1 MQVCA
6 NLPLAGRDVRLDLFR
21 GLANWAIFLD
31 HIPHQVLSWITVKNY
46 GFSDA
51 ADQFVLISGYTAAF
65 VFGRVMIERGYAAAA
80 SRLAERAFTLYAAH
94 IIVVVIYIAV
104 IACVSREFNDPDDL
118 NQFNVA
124 VFMNMP
130 FREFI
135 QALAL
140 RYKPVNLDVLP
151 LYILLLGAFAPALW
165 LMVRKPNW
173 TLAASLFLYVAARHF
188 GWNLPAA
195 PSGFWYFNPF
205 AWQLLFF
212 LGAWIALGGSRAI
225 QSIVRTRAAFW
236 LAIAYIIF
244 ALVVTTAIRV
254 PDLGGL
260 VPHRIL
266 QPFDPN
272 DKTNL
277 APYRVVHLMALAV
290 VVTRFL
296 HLDSPILQWRA
307 LAPLIRCGQH
317 SLQVFCT
324 GIVLSFC
331 AHAAIELSLNSLW
344 VQIFVGTIGILL
356 MTASAFDVVQTA
368 RSSRSCSAFAAVIEA
383 GTQRTSREPKRRFQQ
398 RGPPCDLLI
407 QPRAGGRARFC
418 RLQRS

>member
-1 MQVCA
+1 MRVFV
-6 NLPLAGRDVRLDLFR
+6 NLPRAGRDARLDLFR

-31 HIPHQVLSWITVKNY
+31 HIPHEVLNWITVKNY

-51 ADQFVLISGYTAAF
+51 ADLFVFISGYTAAL
-65 VFGRVMIERGYAAAA
+65 VFGRVMIERGYAATA
-80 SRLAERAFTLYAAH
+80 SRLAKRALVLYAAH

-104 IACVSREFNDPDDL
+104 IACVSREFHDPDDL

-130 FREFI
+130 FREFV

-151 LYILLLGAFAPALW
+151 LYILLLGAFVPALW

-173 TLAASLFLYVAARHF
+173 TLAGSLVLYVAARHF
-188 GWNLPAA
+188 GWNLPAS
-195 PSGFWYFNPF
+195 PSGLWYFNPF

-212 LGAWIALGGSRAI
+212 VGAWIALGGSRAI

-236 LAIAYIIF
+236 LAIACIIF
-244 ALVVTTAIRV
+244 AFVVTMAIRV
-254 PDLGGL
+254 PDLGVL
-260 VPHRIL
+260 LPHWIL
-266 QPFDPN
+266 QPFDPI

-277 APYRVVHLMALAV
+277 APYRVVHFMALAV

-331 AHAAIELSLNSLW
+331 AHAVIELSLNSFW
-344 VQIFVGTIGILL
+344 VQIAVGATGISLTTAVAYCRTWSKQRDRVLPSPAQIGEL
-356 MTASAFDVVQTA
+356 A
-368 RSSRSCSAFAAVIEA
+368 
-383 GTQRTSREPKRRFQQ
+383 
-398 RGPPCDLLI
+398 
-407 QPRAGGRARFC
+407 
-418 RLQRS
+418 

>member
-1 MQVCA
+1 MA
-6 NLPLAGRDVRLDLFR
+6 AADLPFAGRDVRLDLFR

-31 HIPHQVLSWITVKNY
+31 HIPHEVLSWITIKNY

-51 ADQFVLISGYTAAF
+51 ADLFVFISGYTAVL

-80 SRLAERAFTLYAAH
+80 SRLAKRAFELYAAH
-94 IIVVVIYIAV
+94 IVVVVIYIGI
-104 IACVSREFNDPDDL
+104 IASVSREFHDPDDL

-165 LMVRKPNW
+165 LMVRKPTL
-173 TLAASLFLYVAARHF
+173 TLAGSLVLYVAARHF

-195 PSGFWYFNPF
+195 PSGLWYFNPF
-205 AWQLLFF
+205 TWQLLFF
-212 LGAWIALGGSRAI
+212 LGAWIALGGAKAI

-244 ALVVTTAIRV
+244 AFVVTIAIRA

-260 VPHRIL
+260 IPHWML
-266 QPFDPN
+266 EPFDPN

-277 APYRVVHLMALAV
+277 APYRVVHLIALAV
-290 VVTRFL
+290 VVRRL
-296 HLDSPILQWRA
+296 LPVDSPILQWRS
-307 LAPLIRCGQH
+307 LVPLIQCGRN
-317 SLQVFCT
+317 SLPVFCL

-344 VQIFVGTIGILL
+344 VQIFVGAIGIVL
-356 MTASAFDVVQTA
+356 MTAGAYYLTWFRQQDRAVLA
-368 RSSRSCSAFAAVIEA
+368 AHLRPLLKLERSEPVANQNA
-383 GTQRTSREPKRRFQQ
+383 GSSKGVRHA
-398 RGPPCDLLI
+398 I
-407 QPRAGGRARFC
+407 
-418 RLQRS
+418 

>member
-6 NLPLAGRDVRLDLFR
+6 NLPLARRDVRLDLFR

-31 HIPHQVLSWITVKNY
+31 NIPHEVLSWITVKNY

-51 ADQFVLISGYTAAF
+51 ADLFVFISGYTAAL
-65 VFGRVMIERGYAAAA
+65 VFGRVMIERGYAAAT
-80 SRLAERAFTLYAAH
+80 SRLAKRALTLYAAH

-104 IACVSREFNDPDDL
+104 IVCVSREFHDPDDL

-173 TLAASLFLYVAARHF
+173 TLAGSLFLYVAARRF
-188 GWNLPAA
+188 GWNLPAS
-195 PSGFWYFNPF
+195 PSGRWYFNPF

-225 QSIVRTRAAFW
+225 QSIIRTRAAFW

-244 ALVVTTAIRV
+244 AFVVTIAIRA
-254 PDLGGL
+254 PDLGSL
-260 VPHRIL
+260 IPHWTL
-266 QPFDPN
+266 EPFDPN

-277 APYRVVHLMALAV
+277 APYRVMHLIALAV

-296 HLDSPILQWRA
+296 PVDSPVLQWRS
-307 LAPLIRCGQH
+307 LAPLIRCGRN
-317 SLQVFCT
+317 SLPVFCL

-331 AHAAIELSLNSLW
+331 AHAAIETSLNSLW
-344 VQIFVGTIGILL
+344 VQIFVGATGLL
-356 MTASAFDVVQTA
+356 FMTATA
-368 RSSRSCSAFAAVIEA
+368 YYWTWHKRQDRAPLFAGYSRPLLKLEYRGSTASRSA
-383 GTQRTSREPKRRFQQ
+383 GSNSE
-398 RGPPCDLLI
+398 GPHAI
-407 QPRAGGRARFC
+407 F
-418 RLQRS
+418 

>member
-1 MQVCA
+1 MRVCA
-6 NLPLAGRDVRLDLFR
+6 NLPLPGRDVRLDLFR

-31 HIPHQVLSWITVKNY
+31 HIPHEVLSWITIKNY

-51 ADQFVLISGYTAAF
+51 ADLFVFISGYTAAF
-65 VFGRVMIERGYAAAA
+65 VFGRLMIERGYAAAA
-80 SRLAERAFTLYAAH
+80 SRLAKRAFTLYAAH
-94 IIVVVIYIAV
+94 IIVVVIYIAA
-104 IACVSREFNDPDDL
+104 IACVSRQFHDPDDL

-173 TLAASLFLYVAARHF
+173 TLAGSLVLYVAARHF
-188 GWNLPAA
+188 GWNLPAS
-195 PSGFWYFNPF
+195 PSGLWYFNPF
-205 AWQLLFF
+205 TWQLLFF
-212 LGAWIALGGSRAI
+212 LGAWIALGGAKAI

-236 LAIAYIIF
+236 LAIVYIIF
-244 ALVVTTAIRV
+244 ALVVTMAIRV

-260 VPHRIL
+260 VPHWIL

-296 HLDSPILQWRA
+296 HPDSPILQWRA

-331 AHAAIELSLNSLW
+331 AHAAIELSRNSLW

-356 MTASAFDVVQTA
+356 MTASAHYLTWWRQQNRAVLA
-368 RSSRSCSAFAAVIEA
+368 RHLRPLLKPERSEPVANQNAGSSK
-383 GTQRTSREPKRRFQQ
+383 G
-398 RGPPCDLLI
+398 
-407 QPRAGGRARFC
+407 ARHAIC
-418 RLQRS
+418 

>member
-1 MQVCA
+1 MPVCA
-6 NLPLAGRDVRLDLFR
+6 KLPFAERDVRLDLFR

-31 HIPHQVLSWITVKNY
+31 HIPHEVLSWITVKNY

-51 ADQFVLISGYTAAF
+51 ADLFVFISGYTAAF

-80 SRLAERAFTLYAAH
+80 SRLAKRALTLYAAH
-94 IIVVVIYIAV
+94 IIVVVIDIAA
-104 IACVSREFNDPDDL
+104 IACVSREFHDFDDL

-124 VFMNMP
+124 VFINTP
-130 FREFI
+130 VREFI
-135 QALAL
+135 QMLAL
-140 RYKPVNLDVLP
+140 KYRPVNLDVLP

-173 TLAASLFLYVAARHF
+173 ALAGSLVLYLAARHF

-195 PSGFWYFNPF
+195 PSGVWYFNPF
-205 AWQLLFF
+205 TWQLLFF
-212 LGAWIALGGSRAI
+212 LGAWIALDGNRAI
-225 QSIVRTRAAFW
+225 QPIVRTRTAFW
-236 LAIAYIIF
+236 LAVAYIIF
-244 ALVVTTAIRV
+244 AFVVTMAIRV

-260 VPHRIL
+260 VPHWIL

-277 APYRVVHLMALAV
+277 APYRVVHFMALAV

-296 HLDSPILQWRA
+296 HRDSPILQWRA
-307 LAPLIRCGQH
+307 LAPLIGCGQH

-331 AHAAIELSLNSLW
+331 AHAAIELSLNSFS
-344 VQIFVGTIGILL
+344 VQIAAGAVGFAFL
-356 MTASAFDVVQTA
+356 TAVAYCRIWS
-368 RSSRSCSAFAAVIEA
+368 
-383 GTQRTSREPKRRFQQ
+383 KRR
-398 RGPPCDLLI
+398 
-407 QPRAGGRARFC
+407 GGMLPSDIWRLARPG
-418 RLQRS
+418 

>member
-1 MQVCA
+1 MRVCA
-6 NLPLAGRDVRLDLFR
+6 NHPLAGRDVRLDLFR

-31 HIPHQVLSWITVKNY
+31 HIPHEVLSWITIKNY

-51 ADQFVLISGYTAAF
+51 ADLFVFISGYTAAF
-65 VFGRVMIERGYAAAA
+65 VFGRVMIEQGYAAAA
-80 SRLAERAFTLYAAH
+80 SRLAKRAFTLYAAH
-94 IIVVVIYIAV
+94 IIVVLIYIAV
-104 IACVSREFNDPDDL
+104 IAWASREFHDPDDL

-165 LMVRKPNW
+165 LIVRKPNW
-173 TLAASLFLYVAARHF
+173 TLAGSLVLYVAARHF
-188 GWNLPAA
+188 GWNLAA
-195 PSGFWYFNPF
+195 SPSGFWYFNPF
-205 AWQLLFF
+205 GWQLLFF
-212 LGAWIALGGSRAI
+212 LGAWIALGGSSAI

-244 ALVVTTAIRV
+244 AFVVTMAIRV

-260 VPHRIL
+260 VPHWIL
-266 QPFDPN
+266 QPFASN

-277 APYRVVHLMALAV
+277 APYRVVHFIALAV
-290 VVTRFL
+290 VVTQL
-296 HLDSPILQWRA
+296 LPLDSPILRWRA

-344 VQIFVGTIGILL
+344 VQIFVGSVGILL
-356 MTASAFDVVQTA
+356 MTASAHYLTWWRQQKRAVLAEHLRPLLKLEGSGPAANQNAD
-368 RSSRSCSAFAAVIEA
+368 SSKGISHAVY
-383 GTQRTSREPKRRFQQ
+383 
-398 RGPPCDLLI
+398 
-407 QPRAGGRARFC
+407 
-418 RLQRS
+418 